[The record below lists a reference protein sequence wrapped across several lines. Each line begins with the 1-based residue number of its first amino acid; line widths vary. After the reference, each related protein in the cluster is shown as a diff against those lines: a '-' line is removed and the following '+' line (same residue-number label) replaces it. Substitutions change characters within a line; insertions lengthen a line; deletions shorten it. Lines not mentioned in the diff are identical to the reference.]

1 MDADLNV
8 SSKYTSTLA
17 SECDVCFKI
26 HIFSEH
32 QMLAFRVQLND
43 KEPVTAGSPDLTVL
57 TTTITAVGQLGP
69 KTQRRRSDTE
79 MDIDLRIGGLTAR
92 GSDIQDEH
100 LIWLEAHELKPGDRI
115 VVEIIE
121 TETPDAVQSG
131 SAALERADDERAYF
145 ELCKRGY
152 FEMRDKYEGNA

>member
-1 MDADLNV
+1 
-8 SSKYTSTLA
+8 
-17 SECDVCFKI
+17 
-26 HIFSEH
+26 
-32 QMLAFRVQLND
+32 MLAFRVQLND

-131 SAALERADDERAYF
+131 SAAQIGRAHV
-145 ELCKRGY
+145 
-152 FEMRDKYEGNA
+152 